1 LEGAF
6 RFLFAFLLRD
16 QETQPEVFDMDLQLA
31 DKVALVTAA
40 SKGLGKASA
49 RQLALEGAKV
59 VMCARS
65 DVLETAA
72 LDIRDETEAEIVTVR
87 ADVTAQAD
95 IENLVQHTIDTF
107 GRIDVLVINAGGP
120 NPGNFLDLTL
130 ADWEAGIQLTLMS
143 AVRLCYEVVPHM
155 LEQGSGN
162 IIAIE
167 SISVRQP
174 IDKLILSNS
183 LRMAVI
189 GMLKSMANEL
199 GPHGIRI
206 NAINPTF
213 TWTERVEQ
221 LLKNRA
227 AEKGTD
233 ISQEA
238 EAIAA
243 TIPLRRMGDVEEF
256 GKAVAWLASPASS
269 YIHGHGLMFDGGAT
283 RSSI

>member
-1 LEGAF
+1 
-6 RFLFAFLLRD
+6 
-16 QETQPEVFDMDLQLA
+16 MDLQLV

-49 RQLALEGAKV
+49 RQLAREGAHV

-65 DVLETAA
+65 DALEQAA
-72 LDIRDETEAEIVTVR
+72 AEIQGESSAKIVPVR
-87 ADVTAQAD
+87 ADVTVQAD
-95 IENLVQHTIDTF
+95 IERVVHRAVDQF
-107 GRIDVLVINAGGP
+107 GRIDILVANAGGP
-120 NPGNFLDLTL
+120 TPGNFLDLSL
-130 ADWEAGIQLTLMS
+130 ADWEDGIQLTLMS
-143 AVRLCYEVVPHM
+143 AVRLCYEVVPLM
-155 LEQGSGN
+155 LDQGSGN

-189 GMLKSMANEL
+189 GMLKSMANEF
-199 GPHGIRI
+199 GPQGIRI

-227 AEKGTD
+227 ADRGTD
-233 ISQEA
+233 VAQEA

-256 GKAVAWLASPASS
+256 GRAVAWLASPASS
-269 YIHGHGLMFDGGAT
+269 FIHGHGLMFDGGAT